1 MRRRHFLIAL
11 GAAELAT
18 PAARANW
25 LEQGSSFLKSL
36 TGDSGNLANDEIVAG
51 LKEALKVGTSTVT
64 TQLGSHD
71 GFNRDPAIHIPLP
84 DTLQRVRGAL
94 KPFGMAGML
103 DDLELRLNRAAEDA
117 TPKAKRVFWDA
128 IGAMSW
134 EDARRIYEGPD
145 DSATQYFRG
154 NMSAPLAK
162 EWEPIVSRSLADV
175 GAVQAFEQGIGE
187 YAKLPFVPDVKANL
201 TSYVIEKGLDG
212 VFHYLAKEEAA
223 IRNNPLKRSTEL
235 LQRVFGNR

>member
-1 MRRRHFLIAL
+1 MRRRHFLMAL
-11 GAAELAT
+11 GAAALAT

-36 TGDSGNLANDEIVAG
+36 TGGSDNLANDEIVAG
-51 LKEALKVGTSTVT
+51 LKEALKVGTNTVT
-64 TQLGSHD
+64 TQLGSRD

-103 DDLELRLNRAAEDA
+103 DDLEVRLNRAAEDA

-175 GAVQAFEQGIGE
+175 GAVQAFEQAIGE